1 MRKDGERA
9 MNDLLEM
16 VTSKQVAQNIV
27 WRSTGPESLTA
38 RYEGEDSN
46 YNLYVNSSVTKSYTE
61 YKATIMKKNEAI
73 AIYSDTFLEM
83 SAAVVALCIEVAEQY
98 NEGVR
103 RTNQGIIMAN
113 EANQILM
120 EQL

>member
-1 MRKDGERA
+1 MKKLR
-9 MNDLLEM
+9 EM
-16 VTSKQVAQNIV
+16 VTSKQVAQYIV

-61 YKATIMKKNEAI
+61 YKATIMKKNEAVATYSNKFAELPI
-73 AIYSDTFLEM
+73 AVME
-83 SAAVVALCIEVAEQY
+83 LCSVVAEQY

-103 RTNQGIIMAN
+103 RTNEGITMAN
-113 EANQILM
+113 QANQILINHY
-120 EQL
+120 E